1 VIQGLGVDT
10 VEIERI
16 GRVMTRWPGFLERV
30 LTDREK
36 VEVAHAVHRVAA
48 RWAAKEAFFK
58 ALDLPAKGLVL
69 SWREVE
75 VRNTLTGR
83 PFFNLSGKIESLV
96 RRRGWRLHL
105 SLSHDRERAIAIVL
119 VEKIPRSRKGI
130 AWGYKPKRR
139 SGSWN

>member
-1 VIQGLGVDT
+1 MIQGLGVDT

-16 GRVMTRWPGFLERV
+16 GRIMKRWPGFLERI

-36 VEVAHAVHRVAA
+36 TEVAHAVHRVAA
-48 RWAAKEAFFK
+48 RWAAKEALFK

-69 SWREVE
+69 SWREAE
-75 VRNTLTGR
+75 VRNTSTGR
-83 PFFNLSGKIESLV
+83 PFFNLSGKIGGLV

-105 SLSHDRERAIAIVL
+105 SLSHDRERAIAVVL
-119 VEKIPRSRKGI
+119 VEEIPRSRKRYT
-130 AWGYKPKRR
+130 WGYKSKGR